1 MKRLIFAVAAK
12 RDIDEIV
19 AHVAQD
25 NPVAAA
31 KLFQII
37 DSAAQRLRTFPSLG
51 RPGRMPGTRELSLA
65 GTSYLI
71 VYDVG
76 DEVVTIL
83 AIFHTSRDLAQE
95 LRRRLL
101 PD

>member
-12 RDIDEIV
+12 RDLGGIV

-31 KLFQII
+31 KLFQIM

-51 RPGRMPGTRELSLA
+51 RPGRFPGTREMSVA
-65 GTSYLI
+65 GTRYLI

-76 DEVVTIL
+76 EELVTVL
-83 AIFHTSRDLAQE
+83 AIFHTFRDLG
-95 LRRRLL
+95 
-101 PD
+101 